1 MNNNDFTE
9 LMTNQDASA
18 AIISDINKASDNMY
32 VSFEATTL
40 EDKKNLYNLTSS
52 NGESF
57 MDNDGVVISMKD
69 CAIIPTVVENNG
81 AENVVPRVCV
91 MTADGKYYSGC
102 SFGLYRALVRIK
114 GIFGTLHFEDGLDVM
129 IKVIK
134 TKNGKTVNLQIM

>member
-1 MNNNDFTE
+1 MNNDFVE
-9 LMTNQDASA
+9 LANGQDISA
-18 AIISDINKASDNMY
+18 AIINDINKASDNMY
-32 VSFEATTL
+32 VSFEAKTL

-57 MDNDGVVISMKD
+57 MDNDGTVISLKD

-81 AENVVPRVCV
+81 SENVVPRICV
-91 MTADGKYYSGC
+91 MTTDGKYYSGC
-102 SFGLYRALVRIK
+102 SYGLYRALVRIK
-114 GIFGTLHFEDGLDVM
+114 GIFGTLHFDDGLEVM